1 MAVEEIAGETRFTNN
16 LIATAGLALYL
27 PSGL

>member
-16 LIATAGLALYL
+16 LIATVGLALWI
-27 PSGL
+27 PTGL